1 MALPRGTP
9 GWLRPPTL
17 FLLILYATFFPF
29 FLLPVTS
36 TFSFYPSPSISY
48 CLVGRFCLLT
58 LFTGF
63 SPIISYSLEPLFSLF
78 LFHWFPCFSSI
89 SVNLL
94 HSDSP
99 HFFPSLSCPSLIT
112 HPMCFIFLS
121 LCPLPSSWALVLPFS
136 LSFHFQASPSLF
148 LSLPFFCLILIWPL
162 IFAPSVSSC
171 SLIFSSLAVCL
182 SVSLLPRP
190 LSASGLPRNDF
201 INSLWYPVKELY
213 VNISSILPA
222 WLYMVA
228 FMWKKSNYETKPK
241 KPIIN
246 KFPVEMHL
254 LHNEVEC
261 LILSCVLSVPSHII
275 TVPTCHLS
283 IKVRLRCG
291 FLILT

>member
-1 MALPRGTP
+1 MFYLSVSLSPAFLPGP
-9 GWLRPPTL
+9 CASFFAFLSFSGFSISFSLATL
-17 FLLILYATFFPF
+17 FLP
-29 FLLPVTS
+29 
-36 TFSFYPSPSISY
+36 
-48 CLVGRFCLLT
+48 
-58 LFTGF
+58 
-63 SPIISYSLEPLFSLF
+63 
-78 LFHWFPCFSSI
+78 
-89 SVNLL
+89 
-94 HSDSP
+94 HSHLAS
-99 HFFPSLSCPSLIT
+99 H
-112 HPMCFIFLS
+112 
-121 LCPLPSSWALVLPFS
+121 LCPFRVIL
-136 LSFHFQASPSLF
+136 
-148 LSLPFFCLILIWPL
+148 LIN
-162 IFAPSVSSC
+162 F
-171 SLIFSSLAVCL
+171 LIFSCL

>member
-1 MALPRGTP
+1 MLSLPKHVYNHYNVEGFLGEGWNKPKRGRVAVHEPTDYFQCHSKCTFLTVKSLHTHSRKHIQTMALPLGTP

-99 HFFPSLSCPSLIT
+99 HFSPP
-112 HPMCFIFLS
+112 FL
-121 LCPLPSSWALVLPFS
+121 
-136 LSFHFQASPSLF
+136 
-148 LSLPFFCLILIWPL
+148 
-162 IFAPSVSSC
+162 
-171 SLIFSSLAVCL
+171 
-182 SVSLLPRP
+182 
-190 LSASGLPRNDF
+190 
-201 INSLWYPVKELY
+201 
-213 VNISSILPA
+213 
-222 WLYMVA
+222 
-228 FMWKKSNYETKPK
+228 
-241 KPIIN
+241 
-246 KFPVEMHL
+246 
-254 LHNEVEC
+254 
-261 LILSCVLSVPSHII
+261 VPH
-275 TVPTCHLS
+275 
-283 IKVRLRCG
+283 
-291 FLILT
+291 

>member
-1 MALPRGTP
+1 MALPLGTP

-99 HFFPSLSCPSLIT
+99 HFSPP
-112 HPMCFIFLS
+112 FLS
-121 LCPLPSSWALVLPFS
+121 LINYPSHVFYLSVSLSPAFLPGPCASFFAFLSFSGFSISFS
-136 LSFHFQASPSLF
+136 LAT
-148 LSLPFFCLILIWPL
+148 FFCLILIWPL
-162 IFAPSVSSC
+162 IFAPSMSSC